1 MEDKENKLPENLED
15 LQDGVQE
22 NPELTNED
30 KTPEDTGETGQSEPE
45 ETSESEVEEAS
56 GDQSDEGPVPEPEV
70 KADPSE
76 APEARKEEVAEEQ
89 PGEKP
94 EPAAEVSTS
103 DDTEDEASE
112 DDSNEEDEDHG
123 DEDDKLLESLHFD
136 NPTKDDL
143 LAALKKVSGIEKMR
157 VLDKA
162 LKEIKPPFDHIYE
175 KEKED
180 ALKNFVESGNDA
192 ADFVYK
198 GDETDGQFFELYNQ
212 LRNKKQ
218 RFFSELEKS
227 KDENLRKKNEI
238 LEKLR
243 ELVDG
248 EESTASINALKAL
261 QEEWKKLGQVPGAHV
276 KSLWANY
283 NALIDRFYDN
293 RSIYFELKEL
303 DRRKNLEG
311 KLELCARAEELVNL
325 ENIKEA
331 IVQLNELHEEF
342 KHIGPIPKEDQ
353 EPVWQRFKAASDEI
367 YAKRKEFFDELKHDL
382 NENADKKQALGDEAA
397 EFVSFNSDKI
407 SDWNKK
413 TKQLLELQKKWEAI
427 GGLPRDR
434 ARQINKHFW
443 GNFKAFFAN
452 KNAFFKT
459 LETQREEN
467 YNKKKEL
474 LEKAEA
480 LKNSEEWDQTAN
492 ELKKLQNAW
501 RDIGPVPEKYRNEVY
516 QKFKA
521 ACDTFFERKRAQ
533 GSVQNKEFDQNLKK
547 KEEICAMLEAYINSD
562 TIELGQV
569 YDLLEQ
575 YSEIG
580 FVPRNAIKKIHD
592 RYDDIT
598 NRLVSLED
606 LSDSQ
611 RAELETQIQLSKLK
625 NSPHGGQKIQRKE
638 GAIKRKLSSLES
650 DIATWKTNLDFFAD
664 SKTADK
670 LKADFN
676 EKIEKATAEMEELK
690 KQLQMLKQI

>member
-22 NPELTNED
+22 NPELTDEST
-30 KTPEDTGETGQSEPE
+30 TPEDSGETSEAEPE
-45 ETSESEVEEAS
+45 EAPKAEVEEAS
-56 GDQSDEGPVPEPEV
+56 AEIAKTEETPAEEV
-70 KADPSE
+70 VEESPKE
-76 APEARKEEVAEEQ
+76 APEPVAEVTANEDTQ
-89 PGEKP
+89 
-94 EPAAEVSTS
+94 
-103 DDTEDEASE
+103 DDSASE
-112 DDSNEEDEDHG
+112 DDSHDDDEDHG

-136 NPTKDDL
+136 NPNKDEL

-180 ALKNFVESGNDA
+180 ALKNFVEAGNDA

-198 GDETDGQFFELYNQ
+198 GDDTDGQFFELYNQ

-227 KDENLRKKNEI
+227 KDENLRRKNEI

-248 EESTASINALKAL
+248 EESTASINTLKAL

-434 ARQINKHFW
+434 AKHINKHFW
-443 GNFKAFFAN
+443 GNFKTFFAN

-547 KEEICAMLEAYINSD
+547 KEEICAMLEAYINAD

-569 YDLLEQ
+569 YDLLER

-611 RAELETQIQLSKLK
+611 RSELETQVQLSKLK

>member
-1 MEDKENKLPENLED
+1 MEDKENKLPENLKD

-22 NPELTNED
+22 NPELTDEST
-30 KTPEDTGETGQSEPE
+30 TPEDSGETSEAEPE
-45 ETSESEVEEAS
+45 EAPKAEVEEAP
-56 GDQSDEGPVPEPEV
+56 EGQAAEV
-70 KADPSE
+70 AKTEETPGEEVVEESPKE
-76 APEARKEEVAEEQ
+76 APERVAEVIANEDTQ
-89 PGEKP
+89 
-94 EPAAEVSTS
+94 
-103 DDTEDEASE
+103 DDSASE
-112 DDSNEEDEDHG
+112 DDSHDDDEDHG

-136 NPTKDDL
+136 NPTKDEL

-162 LKEIKPPFDHIYE
+162 LKEIRPPFDHIYE

-180 ALKNFVESGNDA
+180 ALKNFVEAGNDA

-198 GDETDGQFFELYNQ
+198 GDDTDGQFFELYNQ

-248 EESTASINALKAL
+248 EESTASINTLKAL
-261 QEEWKKLGQVPGAHV
+261 QGEWKKLGQVPGAHV

-311 KLELCARAEELVNL
+311 KLELCARAEELVNQ

-353 EPVWQRFKAASDEI
+353 EPIWQRFKAASDEI

-434 ARQINKHFW
+434 AKHINKHFW
-443 GNFKAFFAN
+443 GNFKTFFAN

-547 KEEICAMLEAYINSD
+547 KEEICAMLEAYINAD

-569 YDLLEQ
+569 YDLLER

-611 RAELETQIQLSKLK
+611 RSELETQVQLSKLK

>member
-22 NPELTNED
+22 NPELTDEST
-30 KTPEDTGETGQSEPE
+30 TPEDSG
-45 ETSESEVEEAS
+45 ETSEAEPEKAPKAEVEEAPI
-56 GDQSDEGPVPEPEV
+56 DQPEEAPAEV
-70 KADPSE
+70 AKTEETPAEEVVEESPKE
-76 APEARKEEVAEEQ
+76 APEPVAAVTANEDTQ
-89 PGEKP
+89 
-94 EPAAEVSTS
+94 
-103 DDTEDEASE
+103 DDSASE
-112 DDSNEEDEDHG
+112 DDSHDDDEDHG

-136 NPTKDDL
+136 NPTKDEL

-180 ALKNFVESGNDA
+180 ALKSFAEAGNDA

-198 GDETDGQFFELYNQ
+198 GDDTDGQFFELYNQ

-227 KDENLRKKNEI
+227 KDENLRRKNEI

-248 EESTASINALKAL
+248 EESTASINTLKAL

-434 ARQINKHFW
+434 AKHINKHFW
-443 GNFKAFFAN
+443 GNFKTFFAN

-547 KEEICAMLEAYINSD
+547 KEEICAMLEAYINAD

-569 YDLLEQ
+569 YDLLER

-611 RAELETQIQLSKLK
+611 RSELETQVQLSKLK

>member
-22 NPELTNED
+22 NPELTDEST
-30 KTPEDTGETGQSEPE
+30 TPEDSGETSEAEPE
-45 ETSESEVEEAS
+45 EAPKAEVEEAPA
-56 GDQSDEGPVPEPEV
+56 EIAKTEETPAEEV
-70 KADPSE
+70 VEESPKE
-76 APEARKEEVAEEQ
+76 APEPVAEVTANEDTQ
-89 PGEKP
+89 
-94 EPAAEVSTS
+94 
-103 DDTEDEASE
+103 DDSASE
-112 DDSNEEDEDHG
+112 DDSHDDDEDHG

-136 NPTKDDL
+136 NPTKDEL

-180 ALKNFVESGNDA
+180 ALKNFVEAGNDA

-198 GDETDGQFFELYNQ
+198 GDDTDGQFFELYNQ

-227 KDENLRKKNEI
+227 KDENLRRKNEI

-248 EESTASINALKAL
+248 EESTASINTLKAL

-434 ARQINKHFW
+434 AKHINKHFW
-443 GNFKAFFAN
+443 GNFKTFFAN

-547 KEEICAMLEAYINSD
+547 KEEICAMLEAYINAD

-569 YDLLEQ
+569 YDLLER

-611 RAELETQIQLSKLK
+611 RSELETQVQLSKLK

>member
-22 NPELTNED
+22 NPELTDEST
-30 KTPEDTGETGQSEPE
+30 TPEDSGETSEAEPE
-45 ETSESEVEEAS
+45 EAPKAEVEEAP
-56 GDQSDEGPVPEPEV
+56 EGQAAEV
-70 KADPSE
+70 AKTEETPGEEVVEESPKE
-76 APEARKEEVAEEQ
+76 APEPVAEVIANEDTQ
-89 PGEKP
+89 
-94 EPAAEVSTS
+94 
-103 DDTEDEASE
+103 DDSASE
-112 DDSNEEDEDHG
+112 DDSHDDDEDHG

-136 NPTKDDL
+136 NPTKDEL

-175 KEKED
+175 KEKEV
-180 ALKNFVESGNDA
+180 ALKNFVEAGNDA

-198 GDETDGQFFELYNQ
+198 GDDTDGQFFELYNQ

-248 EESTASINALKAL
+248 EESTASINTLKAL

-434 ARQINKHFW
+434 AKHINKHFW
-443 GNFKAFFAN
+443 GNFKTFFAN

-547 KEEICAMLEAYINSD
+547 KEEICAMLEAYINAD

-569 YDLLEQ
+569 YDLLER

-611 RAELETQIQLSKLK
+611 RSELETQVQLSKLK

>member
-1 MEDKENKLPENLED
+1 MEDKENKLPENLKD

-22 NPELTNED
+22 NPELTDEST
-30 KTPEDTGETGQSEPE
+30 TPEDSGETSEAEPE
-45 ETSESEVEEAS
+45 EAPKAEVEEAPI
-56 GDQSDEGPVPEPEV
+56 DQPEEAPAEIAKTEETPAEEV
-70 KADPSE
+70 VEESPKE
-76 APEARKEEVAEEQ
+76 APERVAEVIANEDTQ
-89 PGEKP
+89 
-94 EPAAEVSTS
+94 
-103 DDTEDEASE
+103 DDSASE
-112 DDSNEEDEDHG
+112 DDSHDDDEDHG

-136 NPTKDDL
+136 NPTKDEL

-180 ALKNFVESGNDA
+180 ALKNFVEAGNDA

-198 GDETDGQFFELYNQ
+198 GDDTDGQFFELYNQ

-227 KDENLRKKNEI
+227 KDENLRRKNEI

-248 EESTASINALKAL
+248 EESTASINTLKAL

-434 ARQINKHFW
+434 AKHINKHFW
-443 GNFKAFFAN
+443 GNFKTFFAN

-547 KEEICAMLEAYINSD
+547 KEEICAMLEAYINAD

-611 RAELETQIQLSKLK
+611 RSELETQVQLSKLK

>member
-22 NPELTNED
+22 NPELTDEST
-30 KTPEDTGETGQSEPE
+30 TPEDSGETSKAEPE
-45 ETSESEVEEAS
+45 EAPKAEVEEAP
-56 GDQSDEGPVPEPEV
+56 EGQAAEV
-70 KADPSE
+70 AKTEETPAEEVVEESPKE
-76 APEARKEEVAEEQ
+76 APEPVAAVTANEDTQ
-89 PGEKP
+89 
-94 EPAAEVSTS
+94 
-103 DDTEDEASE
+103 DDSASE
-112 DDSNEEDEDHG
+112 DDSHDDDEDHG

-136 NPTKDDL
+136 NPTKDEL

-175 KEKED
+175 KEKEV
-180 ALKNFVESGNDA
+180 ALKNFVEAGNDA

-198 GDETDGQFFELYNQ
+198 GDDTDGQFFELYNQ

-248 EESTASINALKAL
+248 EESTASINTLKAL

-434 ARQINKHFW
+434 AKHINKHFW
-443 GNFKAFFAN
+443 GNFKTFFAN

-547 KEEICAMLEAYINSD
+547 KEEICAMLEAYINAD

-611 RAELETQIQLSKLK
+611 RSELETQVQLSKLK